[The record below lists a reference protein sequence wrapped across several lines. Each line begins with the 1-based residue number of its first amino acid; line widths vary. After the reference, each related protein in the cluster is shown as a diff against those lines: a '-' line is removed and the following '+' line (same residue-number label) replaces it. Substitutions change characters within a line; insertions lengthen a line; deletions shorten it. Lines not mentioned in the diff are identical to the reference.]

1 MQTTVDS
8 CQRELTDQ
16 FTPDEEAS
24 ARPTLDGIYLSLAV
38 EVRIW
43 IRARAGSSLRTL
55 QDVDDVAQDVWLRV
69 AQSYS
74 RFDSQR
80 GSFRAWVYRITQH
93 TVFDLMR
100 TLRSAP
106 SSLDDPGARIP
117 EAPAVE
123 PLPATSRGTRQ
134 DLPECF
140 LAELAAL
147 SAADRELLRICGL
160 EGRPTCEA
168 ARELALSDSTARKR
182 WLRLRNR
189 LARRPGLAARVE

>member
-8 CQRELTDQ
+8 CGLDRIEACAQGREEST
-16 FTPDEEAS
+16 
-24 ARPTLDGIYLSLAV
+24 RPTLDRIYLSLAV

-43 IRARAGSSLRTL
+43 IRARSGSSLRAVL
-55 QDVDDVAQDVWLRV
+55 DVDDVAQDVWLRV

-106 SSLDDPGARIP
+106 SSLDDPGAWIP
-117 EAPAVE
+117 EAPAVA
-123 PLPATSRGTRQ
+123 PLSSTSRGARQ

-140 LAELAAL
+140 LAELATL
-147 SAADRELLRICGL
+147 SAADFELLRICGL

-189 LARRPGLAARVE
+189 LARRTGLAARVE